1 MQLNDSIYKNIFEN
15 ETGCLAPIREDYFL
29 FSTDSVV
36 ERNSIFGY
44 KTPRRLRDQ
53 SGKIHSF

>member
-1 MQLNDSIYKNIFEN
+1 M
-15 ETGCLAPIREDYFL
+15 APIREDYFL